1 MGTLYFLESTDLFF
15 KSWESTRGEGAVQA
29 WGAGAGDLE
38 AARGEPRA
46 GRRVE
51 RDLSP
56 PRSTPPPSPSH
67 RRAGT
72 NSASVSR
79 VPQMLPDLIG

>member
-15 KSWESTRGEGAVQA
+15 KSWGSTRGEGAVQA
-29 WGAGAGDLE
+29 GGAGAGDLE

-56 PRSTPPPSPSH
+56 PRSTPPL
-67 RRAGT
+67 RLRTA
-72 NSASVSR
+72 AR
-79 VPQMLPDLIG
+79 VQIQQEFPKCCQI